1 MIFVIKSLCVNK
13 LIVMLL
19 YFNNSF
25 SDIYDKDKKMEVTIE
40 DDTLV
45 FKIKNKGK
53 STTFHLQSE
62 DWTSLIHYVK
72 FNLAKNEDAPSYAYR
87 GKGRGICILNSRGEI
102 KDTPWGEKQPEL
114 PYPDINNY
122 SYDQLVDIF
131 HQDGVIY
138 ALFELYEGVGD
149 ETVKKIIS
157 YCVMCQEKFVF
168 FGEPGSARKLT
179 LKDVSNALTVDPASV
194 SRCTRHVRIYSPCR
208 KVFTLDN
215 KSLNL
220 DQPSLFD
227 EGIKWK
233 DGYVSRLEVL
243 HRIKCIREEVG
254 DGKRLSDEEI
264 SKRLQQ
270 MGYVISRRTVT
281 KYRNILESK

>member
-1 MIFVIKSLCVNK
+1 MVFVIKSLCVNM

-25 SDIYDKDKKMEVTIE
+25 SDVYDKDKKMEVTIE

-53 STTFHLQSE
+53 STTFHLQTE

-72 FNLAKNEDAPSYAYR
+72 FHLGLKETSSSYAYSK
-87 GKGRGICILNSRGEI
+87 KGWGVCILSSSGEI
-102 KDTPWGEKQPEL
+102 INTPQPEL
-114 PYPDINNY
+114 PNQDIDSY
-122 SYDQLVDIF
+122 SYAQLSEIF
-131 HQDGVIY
+131 HQEGAIY
-138 ALFELYEGVGD
+138 ALFELYEGLGKD
-149 ETVKKIIS
+149 TVEKIIRH
-157 YCVMCQEKFVF
+157 CVMFQEKFVLL
-168 FGEPGSARKLT
+168 GEPSAAKKMT
-179 LKDVSNALTVDPASV
+179 LKDVSDASGIDIASV
-194 SRCTRHVRIYSPCR
+194 SRSTQNVRIYSPCG

-215 KSLNL
+215 KSFNL

-233 DGYVSRLEVL
+233 DGYVSRLDVL